1 MPIVYTALA
10 VGIVMFLLSRLIN
23 KWMHGV
29 K

>member
-1 MPIVYTALA
+1 VYLG
-10 VGIVMFLLSRLIN
+10 VGLGIVVILSSRLIN